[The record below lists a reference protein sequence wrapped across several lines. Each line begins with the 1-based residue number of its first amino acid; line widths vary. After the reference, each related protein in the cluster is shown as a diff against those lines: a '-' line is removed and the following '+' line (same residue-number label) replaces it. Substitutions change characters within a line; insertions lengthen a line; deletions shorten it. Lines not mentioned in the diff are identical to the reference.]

1 MIHKKI
7 IERIFEISKVEEVIS
22 DFIGL
27 KKIGVNYKAL
37 SPFSNEKHPSLIVSP
52 LKQIWKDFS
61 SGKGGNVVNFL
72 MEYEKFNF
80 LESIKYLAKK
90 YNIEIINSSKKKFRN
105 SSKESIF
112 IINNYAK
119 FFFKKELNL
128 NKNSLF
134 FLKKRLFKLNQ
145 LNKFD
150 IGYAP
155 YNYNKFT
162 NSALKKGFKLKI
174 LKKSGLINNN
184 TNNDFF
190 INRIIFPI
198 HSISGLILGF
208 GGRSLSKK
216 KYIAKYLNSPESEIY
231 HKGNN
236 LYGIYQAKKYILKYN
251 FCYLTEGYTDV
262 ISMSQFGIKNVVAS
276 LGTSLTLNQIFLI
289 KRFTKNLTIIYDSD
303 ESGINSC
310 LRLIDILLE
319 QDINLKIISLPFKED
334 PDSFFKKKNYNK
346 IINYLKKNTFNFINF
361 KLNFF
366 KKKKSKKQKF
376 LFIKDIINSLSKI
389 SDLIIRDLYIKDFCI
404 LLKINESIILSE
416 IEFLLLNKNKFK
428 QKSFNFILNESKK
441 LNPLIVLEE
450 KLLQISLL
458 YGNVIITSNNYIPLK
473 GNKKITIIE
482 EFLFQMNIYNFCF
495 FLEKNKYV
503 FNVIKKKLKNKKNF
517 FFNKIFY
524 KDLIK
529 LISLIDQYEFDF
541 FNLDIKKI
549 SQYFIETLLRYK
561 SYYISNIIK
570 KKFSILDR
578 EKKIKKKFLLK
589 TINLTNIKNNI
600 NKKLNILI

>member
-1 MIHKKI
+1 MINKKI

-22 DFIGL
+22 DFICL
-27 KKIGVNYKAL
+27 KKIGYKAL
-37 SPFSNEKHPSLIVSP
+37 SPFYNEKHPSLIVSP

-90 YNIEIINSSKKKFRN
+90 YNIEIINSY
-105 SSKESIF
+105 KESLF

-134 FLKKRLFKLNQ
+134 KRQFNLNQ

-155 YNYNKFT
+155 YNKFT
-162 NSALKKGFKLKI
+162 NSALKKGFKLKL

-184 TNNDFF
+184 P
-190 INRIIFPI
+190 NRIIFPI

-208 GGRSLSKK
+208 GVGGRSFST
-216 KYIAKYLNSPESEIY
+216 PESEIY

-262 ISMSQFGIKNVVAS
+262 ISMYQFGIKNVVAS

-303 ESGINSC
+303 ESGINYC

-346 IINYLKKNTFNFINF
+346 IINYLKINTFNFINF

-366 KKKKSKKQKF
+366 KKKKF

-389 SDLIIRDLYIKDFCI
+389 SDLIIRDIYLKYFCI
-404 LLKINESIILSE
+404 LLNINEYIILSE
-416 IEFLLLNKNKFK
+416 IEYLLLNKFK
-428 QKSFNFILNESKK
+428 QKSFHFILNEYKK
-441 LNPLIVLEE
+441 FNTLIVLEE

-482 EFLFQMNIYNFCF
+482 EFRFQMNIYNLVFY
-495 FLEKNKYV
+495 LEKNKYV
-503 FNVIKKKLKNKKNF
+503 FNVINKPKF
-517 FFNKIFY
+517 VFNKIFY
-524 KDLIK
+524 KDIIK

-570 KKFSILDR
+570 NKFSILNR
-578 EKKIKKKFLLK
+578 EKKFHQNFLLK